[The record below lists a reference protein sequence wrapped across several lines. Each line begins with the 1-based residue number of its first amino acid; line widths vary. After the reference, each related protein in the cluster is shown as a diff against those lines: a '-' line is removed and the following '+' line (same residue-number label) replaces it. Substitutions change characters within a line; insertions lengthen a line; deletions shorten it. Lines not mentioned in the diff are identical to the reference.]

1 MDEDE
6 DEDEGDEADLE
17 GGMIDEGIDE
27 DEDVEEGEVLEH
39 LEGGQNPGGALPGP
53 DDDGHGR
60 GE

>member
-1 MDEDE
+1 
-6 DEDEGDEADLE
+6 
-17 GGMIDEGIDE
+17 MINEGIDE